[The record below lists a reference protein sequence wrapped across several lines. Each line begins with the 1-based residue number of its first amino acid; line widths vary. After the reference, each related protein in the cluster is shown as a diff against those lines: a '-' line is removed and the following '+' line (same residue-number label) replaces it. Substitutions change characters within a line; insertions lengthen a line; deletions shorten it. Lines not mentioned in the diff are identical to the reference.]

1 MKKAE
6 KGRIRST
13 HLRDVAEE
21 PGEGGLGA
29 SDTPVT
35 TATAA
40 DAAASAPTTTA
51 ATSGSS
57 SGSSSGRAT
66 DAALFDRVISI
77 EMLEHMKN
85 YQKLLAKVSSWL
97 RPGGKLFVH
106 IFTHA
111 TTAYH
116 FDKSWMAENFF
127 TGGQM
132 PSQDLLLYFQ
142 QDLKIEAQWVVNG
155 KHYSKTNAAWLANLD
170 KNKTE

>member
-1 MKKAE
+1 MKKASLS
-6 KGRIRST
+6 RV
-13 HLRDVAEE
+13 VAEE

-127 TGGQM
+127 TGGRCQGKLLIE
-132 PSQDLLLYFQ
+132 PSISLHFPLPAFSLCFMWDRPDAVTGPPPLLPARLE
-142 QDLKIEAQWVVNG
+142 D
-155 KHYSKTNAAWLANLD
+155 
-170 KNKTE
+170 